1 MGIASVVLLS
11 LVFCIWLAGVLRAAS
26 VPDPWPVGPGHQSAV
41 PDSHNSLFHRRKS
54 FSSRAR
60 PPARAPSNPRG
71 TIDTR

>member
-11 LVFCIWLAGVLRAAS
+11 AVFCIWLAGMLRAAS
-26 VPDPWPVGPGHQSAV
+26 APDPWPVGPGRQSPA
-41 PDSHNSLFHRRKS
+41 PDSHSNLFHRRKS

-71 TIDTR
+71 TIDNR